1 MAEYKDDNGDI
12 SSNAQ
17 DLFEKESTEAFGHLT
32 DLGQDWMDQDIHPI
46 AAITATLTFAE
57 TIMHKVGIP
66 DDVRTE
72 LRKCARQSAV
82 IMTEKADA
90 RVEENNRNNRNN

>member
-1 MAEYKDDNGDI
+1 MAEYKDDDGNI
-12 SSNAQ
+12 SDNAQ
-17 DLFEKESTEAFGHLT
+17 DLFEKESTEAFGDLT
-32 DLGQDWMDQDIHPI
+32 DLGQEWMDADIHPI

-72 LRKCARQSAV
+72 LRKCARKSAV
-82 IMTEKADA
+82 VMTEEADA
-90 RVEENNRNNRNN
+90 RIEENNRNNQNN